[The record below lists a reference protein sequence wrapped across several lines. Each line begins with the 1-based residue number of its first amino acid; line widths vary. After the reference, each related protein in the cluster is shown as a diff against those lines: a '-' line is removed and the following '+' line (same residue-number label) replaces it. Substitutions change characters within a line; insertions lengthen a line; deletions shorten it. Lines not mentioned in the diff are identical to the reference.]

1 MSVVDGLRRL
11 LKPRHIAVAGGRLAS
26 VIIRECDRIGYAGPI
41 WPIHPEKTEIAGHKA
56 YRTVADL
63 PEAPDAVF
71 VATPREPTVE
81 VVAALAE
88 RGAGAAVCYASG
100 FAEEGGDGVALQE
113 RLIEVAKGMPIVG
126 PNCYGVLNLLDGC
139 VLWPD
144 THGAE
149 RVERGVAIITQSGNI
164 ALNITMQRRGLP
176 IAYVIAVGN
185 KAIGDHGD
193 YIEALLADERVSAI
207 GIHIES
213 IDDVGL
219 FSTAAIKALE
229 KGVPLVV
236 LKTGRSKLGAE
247 MAMSHT
253 SSLAGADALYDALF
267 ARYGISRV
275 VDVPSLVETLKLMH
289 LFGGLPGRRIS
300 SMSCSGGEAGLIADL
315 AADRGLEFAPIPEKN
330 ATRMQEL
337 LTEKVHVANPLDYH
351 TYIWGDEPANT
362 TLFTEMLRS
371 GFDLSML
378 VLDQPRTDRGLV
390 PDGGFAAARAAITK
404 AVKAS
409 GARAAVVS
417 SLPENM
423 MEEDAKA
430 LLADGVL
437 PMQGMGEALTAI
449 VHGADF
455 TAARTRANGLVPLKT
470 VNRID
475 VSKARVLSEYE
486 SKHLLG
492 RHGLELPPS
501 RIAGT
506 VEAASTAA
514 ALGFPVAI
522 KIHSDKIAHK
532 SDVGGVRLGLRSRA
546 DVTDAVAS
554 MSHLGDRFLVERM
567 VEGAVAELIVGVV
580 RDPQFG
586 PTLTVGAGGVLVEM
600 LQDAA
605 VMLLPTTPEE
615 IREKLMGLRMARLL
629 EGFRGKPRGDI
640 HGAIKAVLAIA
651 DFAERH
657 ADKLVELDVN
667 PLFVL
672 PEGRGAVAADAL
684 IRMID

>member
-1 MSVVDGLRRL
+1 M
-11 LKPRHIAVAGGRLAS
+11 
-26 VIIRECDRIGYAGPI
+26 IIRECDRIGYAGPI
-41 WPIHPEKTEIAGHKA
+41 WPIHPDKTEIAGHKA
-56 YRTVADL
+56 YKSVADL

-71 VATPREPTVE
+71 VATPREPTVDI
-81 VVAALAE
+81 VAALAE
-88 RGAGAAVCYASG
+88 RGAGAAVCYAAG
-100 FAEEGGDGVALQE
+100 FAEVGEEGAALQKKLVE
-113 RLIEVAKGMPIVG
+113 LARGMPIVG

-149 RVERGVAIITQSGNI
+149 RVEKGVAIITQSGNI
-164 ALNITMQRRGLP
+164 ALNMTMQRRALP

-193 YIEALLADERVSAI
+193 YIEALLADERVTAI
-207 GIHIES
+207 GLHVES
-213 IDDVGL
+213 IDDVAL
-219 FSTAAIKALE
+219 FSKAAIKALE

-236 LKTGRSKLGAE
+236 LKTGRSEIGSE
-247 MAMSHT
+247 IAMSHT
-253 SSLAGADALYDALF
+253 SSLAGADALYNALF
-267 ARYGISRV
+267 ARYGVARV
-275 VDVPSLVETLKLMH
+275 VDVPAFVETLKLMH
-289 LFGGLPGRRIS
+289 LFGGLPGKRIS
-300 SMSCSGGEAGLIADL
+300 SMSCSGGEAALIADL
-315 AADRGLEFAPIPEKN
+315 AGDRDLDFAPIPPEN
-330 ATRMQEL
+330 AARLQEL
-337 LTEKVHVANPLDYH
+337 LTDKVHISNPLDYH
-351 TYIWGDEPANT
+351 TYIWGNEPANEAV
-362 TLFTEMLRS
+362 FTEMMRS
-371 GFDLSML
+371 GFDLNLL

-390 PDGGFAAARAAITK
+390 PDGGFAAARAAITR
-404 AVKAS
+404 AAAAS

-423 MEEDAKA
+423 QEDDAKA

-437 PMQGMGEALTAI
+437 PMQGMGDALSAI
-449 VHGADF
+449 THGVEF
-455 TAARTRANGLVPLKT
+455 TAARAGWDKLAPLRK
-470 VNRID
+470 VARID
-475 VSKARVLSEYE
+475 VAKARVLSEYE
-486 SKHLLG
+486 SKHLLA

-522 KIHSDKIAHK
+522 KIHSEKIAHK
-532 SDVGGVRLGLRSRA
+532 SDVGGVKLGLRSRA

-586 PTLTVGAGGVLVEM
+586 PTLTIGAGGVLVEM
-600 LQDAA
+600 LKDAA
-605 VMLLPTTPEE
+605 VMLLPVTAEE
-615 IREKLMGLRMARLL
+615 IREKLMGLRVARLL
-629 EGFRGKPRGDI
+629 EGFRGKPSGDI
-640 HGAIKAVLAIA
+640 RGTIKAILAIA

-657 ADKLVELDVN
+657 ADRIVELDVN

-684 IRMID
+684 VRMLD